1 MSKYSVNVDV
11 DVDLDE
17 FDEDDIVEYLQEQ
30 GYKVVK
36 EDDGDLDKGDDTYWL
51 FSSSSYEGMMSS
63 IRSVKRLLQD
73 RQYDS
78 SFLRLMLSEIAD
90 MPMGSSVDAVME
102 KLKTMC

>member
-1 MSKYSVNVDV
+1 MSKYNVNIDV

-36 EDDGDLDKGDDTYWL
+36 DNDGSLYKDNDCVYG
-51 FSSSSYEGMMSS
+51 SSSSYEGMMCS

-73 RQYDS
+73 HQYDS
-78 SFLRLMLSEIAD
+78 AFLRLMLSEIAD
-90 MPMGSSVDAVME
+90 MPMGSSVDAVMD

>member
-1 MSKYSVNVDV
+1 MSSITVTAEV

-17 FDEDDIVEYLQEQ
+17 WDKDDIIEYLHDQ
-30 GYKVVK
+30 GYKVIK
-36 EDDGDLDKGDDTYWL
+36 HDDGSLDKDNDYMYGPST
-51 FSSSSYEGMMSS
+51 SYEGMMCS

-73 RQYDS
+73 HQYDS

>member
-1 MSKYSVNVDV
+1 MSSFTVTAEV

-17 FDEDDIVEYLQEQ
+17 FDEDDIIEYLQDQ

-36 EDDGDLDKGDDTYWL
+36 DNDGSLDKDNDCVYG
-51 FSSSSYEGMMSS
+51 SSTSYEGMMCS

-73 RQYDS
+73 HQYDS
-78 SFLRLMLSEIAD
+78 SFIRLMMSEIAD